1 MLGLAA
7 QADVI
12 ALSQSPDDSRKVFPL
27 WDIK

>member
-12 ALSQSPDDSRKVFPL
+12 GLSQSPDDSKKFFPL
-27 WDIK
+27 LDIK